1 MISKTDSNR
10 IKEIFSTYNTTVKP
24 LIATI
29 EASYEQFPIQIFNE
43 IRALFDHIARCY
55 NPNINAE
62 SINNE
67 INRSESHLYRIM
79 FDCFKF
85 LNVKAKDEVNKFE
98 RQTKNVDLPSI
109 SNGEFYPEYKKL
121 SKLAFNFAKEAKK
134 YESFNKDKSLELF
147 EKAYNTYD
155 KLIDYIDDNRIY
167 IIRAKWKFNS
177 FRFLK
182 FLFWF
187 LTAIISGFISLFFA
201 CPQVLASIKN
211 FILNFF

>member
-1 MISKTDSNR
+1 MLSKTDSNR
-10 IKEIFSTYNTTVKP
+10 VKVIFSTYNTTVKP

-55 NPNINAE
+55 NPHINAV
-62 SINNE
+62 SIDNE
-67 INRSESHLYRIM
+67 ITRSESHLYRIM

-109 SNGEFYPEYKKL
+109 SNGEFYPEYKRL

-134 YESFNKDKSLELF
+134 YESLNKDKSLELF

-177 FRFLK
+177 YRFLK
-182 FLFWF
+182 ILLWF
-187 LTAIISGFISLFFA
+187 LTAIISGFISLLFA

-211 FILNFF
+211 FIINFF